1 MLLLIGAL
9 QRESREGELMR
20 LLDLHLGRPLT
31 RGALTVFP
39 IWNGHAVTAR
49 GYDLAGSALSVT
61 ERAGSAVV
69 EELVVTNGGA
79 RPALVLEG
87 ELLEG
92 GQQHRVAS
100 RTMLVAAGQSQVL
113 EVRCVEQGRWS
124 GAGRHVRSGR
134 RAPLSVRA
142 AQGQSATWDRVRRFE
157 QRYGD
162 SPTRS
167 LLDATRGV
175 SERARQLVAG
185 IQPLPYQSG
194 VLLCLAGQP
203 VQAEV
208 YDSWR
213 TLGSVWDALLQSAA
227 LDALDL
233 PAEPTPG
240 RRARRFL
247 DRVSAIAVSE
257 SAGGLG
263 TALHGHSPYARLDA
277 LTWRGRAV
285 HTVAVN
291 PRYEL
296 VAA

>member
-1 MLLLIGAL
+1 MK
-9 QRESREGELMR
+9 

-39 IWNGHAVTAR
+39 TWNGNAVMSR
-49 GYDLAGSALSVT
+49 GYDLAGNALTVT

-69 EELVVTNGGA
+69 AELVVSNGGV

-100 RTMLVAAGQSQVL
+100 KTMLVGVGSSQVL
-113 EVRCVEQGRWS
+113 DVRCVEQGRWS
-124 GAGRHVRSGR
+124 GAARHARSGR
-134 RAPLSVRA
+134 RAPISVRA
-142 AQGQSATWDRVRRFE
+142 AQGQSATWERVHRFE
-157 QRYGD
+157 QRYGS
-162 SPTRS
+162 SPTGS
-167 LLDATRGV
+167 LLDATRDAAAQ
-175 SERARQLVAG
+175 ARQLVIG
-185 IQPLPYQSG
+185 IRPLPYQAG
-194 VLLCLAGQP
+194 VLLCLGGQP
-203 VQAEV
+203 VQLEA

-213 TLGSVWDALLQSAA
+213 TLESVWDALLQSAA

-233 PAEPTPG
+233 PAGPTPG

-247 DRVSAIAVSE
+247 DRVSAVPVQQSDA
-257 SAGGLG
+257 GLG
-263 TALHGHSPYARLDA
+263 VALQGRTTFARLDA

-285 HTVAVN
+285 HTVAIN
-291 PRYEL
+291 PRHEL

>member
-1 MLLLIGAL
+1 
-9 QRESREGELMR
+9 MR

-39 IWNGHAVTAR
+39 IWNGNAFTAR

-69 EELVVTNGGA
+69 EELVVTNGGG
-79 RPALVLEG
+79 RPALLLEG

-100 RTMLVAAGQSQVL
+100 RTTLVAAGRSQVI

-124 GAGRHVRSGR
+124 GTAGHTRSGR

-142 AQGQSATWDRVRRFE
+142 AQGQTATWDRVRRFE
-157 QRYGD
+157 KRYGD

-167 LLDATRGV
+167 LLDATRGA
-175 SERARQLVAG
+175 SDRAGQLVAG
-185 IQPLPYQSG
+185 IGPLSYQSG

-213 TLGSVWDALLQSAA
+213 TLASVWEALLRSAA

-233 PAEPTPG
+233 AGLPTPG

-247 DRVSAIAVSE
+247 DRVSAVAVSE
-257 SAGGLG
+257 SDAGLG
-263 TALHGHSPYARLDA
+263 TALRGASPYARLDA
-277 LTWRGRAV
+277 LAWRGRAV
-285 HTVAVN
+285 HTVALN
-291 PRYEL
+291 PRHEL

>member
-1 MLLLIGAL
+1 
-9 QRESREGELMR
+9 MR

-31 RGALTVFP
+31 CGALTVFP
-39 IWNGHAVTAR
+39 IWNGRAVTAR

-69 EELVVTNGGA
+69 EELVVINGGA
-79 RPALVLEG
+79 RPALLLEG

-113 EVRCVEQGRWS
+113 DVRCVEQGRWS
-124 GAGRHVRSGR
+124 GVSGHIRSGG

-142 AQGQSATWDRVRRFE
+142 AQGQSATWDRVGRFE
-157 QRYGD
+157 QRYGA

-167 LLDATRGV
+167 LLDATRNA
-175 SERARQLVAG
+175 SERARQLVAC
-185 IQPLPYQSG
+185 IQPLPFQSG

-233 PAEPTPG
+233 PALPTPG

-247 DRVSAIAVSE
+247 DRVSAIPVSE
-257 SAGGLG
+257 SYGGLG
-263 TALHGHSPYARLDA
+263 TALRGRSPYARLDA
-277 LTWRGRAV
+277 LAWRGRAV

-291 PRYEL
+291 LRHEL